1 MAPGAPVER
10 SRPGLR
16 ARNTNH
22 GSLQI
27 LRPTV
32 RLTTLLAGLALL
44 LTLVVT
50 TRPSLGAPA
59 DIRAK
64 RAQIRAIEAQLA
76 RLDDKVERAAE
87 AYNGAR
93 YHLGLVQRRIAQNQR
108 VLVVSRRDLSL
119 ARGIL
124 ARRLRDIYRQD
135 VPSFAEVLLTS
146 GSVVSVVDKI
156 ELLDRLGRQDT
167 AVVGNIRT
175 YRVRLRVAR
184 AELLVDRREAR
195 RQVEAARVHRE
206 RVEALLA
213 QRRHVLESAKG
224 DLRRLLA
231 EERERRRREAE
242 LLRQRAL
249 AAQRAY
255 SISPTV
261 HLAGPLPSGEG
272 NAAAARLAL
281 GYQGVPYVW
290 GGASPSGFD
299 CSGLA
304 SYVYA
309 RLGKS
314 VPHYT
319 GAIWASFPQ
328 VPSDQLQPG
337 DLVFFN
343 GLAHMG
349 IYIGNGQ
356 FVHAPHTGDVVR
368 VANLADRGDYVG
380 AVRP

>member
-1 MAPGAPVER
+1 VALAP
-10 SRPGLR
+10 
-16 ARNTNH
+16 
-22 GSLQI
+22 
-27 LRPTV
+27 
-32 RLTTLLAGLALL
+32 
-44 LTLVVT
+44 
-50 TRPSLGAPA
+50 GAPA

-64 RAQIRAIEAQLA
+64 RAQIAAIESQLGV
-76 RLDDKVERAAE
+76 LDAKVERAAE

-93 YHLGLVQRRIAQNQR
+93 YKLGLVQKRIVENRR
-108 VLVVSRRDLSL
+108 VLAVSRRDLTR
-119 ARGIL
+119 ARDTL

-146 GSVVSVVDKI
+146 GSVVAAVDKLD
-156 ELLDRLGRQDT
+156 LLDRLGRQDES
-167 AVVGNIRT
+167 VVGNIRT
-175 YRVRLRVAR
+175 FRVRLRIAR
-184 AELLVDRREAR
+184 AQLIVDRGEAR
-195 RQVEAARVHRE
+195 RQVDAAHRE
-206 RVEALLA
+206 RARVEGLLA
-213 QRRHVLESAKG
+213 QRREVLQGAKG
-224 DLRRLLA
+224 DLRRLIA
-231 EERERRRREAE
+231 QERERRRREAE
-242 LLRQRAL
+242 LLRQRAA

-255 SISPTV
+255 SVSPAV
-261 HLAGPLPSGEG
+261 KIAGPLPSGAG
-272 NAAAARLAL
+272 NAEAARLAL

-309 RLGKS
+309 QIGKS

-328 VPSDQLQPG
+328 VPSDQLQAG

-343 GLAHMG
+343 GLEHVG